1 MQAQQLQFSSIAWRH
16 GCGLAILF
24 LFPITGWS
32 GSFEC
37 LIEPNQVVEIRSS
50 TEGLIDK
57 VYVKRGDRVDVGQKL
72 VELESSVEKSAAEM
86 AKYRSQMEGRIA
98 SARNRLDFATKKLS
112 RTQELRKQNFVS
124 VQAAE
129 EAEAEKRIAEA
140 ELRDAI
146 ENQELAK
153 HDYQHSIDLLNRRIL
168 LSPLRGVVVDR
179 MLNPG
184 DLSEAGT
191 GRKPILKVAQVDP
204 LLVEVALP
212 LEAYGKLRVGM
223 TGVVTPEGLKGS
235 YSAKVTVVDSV
246 FDAASGMF
254 GVRLE
259 MKNRKAEVPGGI
271 RCKVEFSALGV
282 AAASPARLKRSEQI
296 N

>member
-1 MQAQQLQFSSIAWRH
+1 MQARQKIAEKVASWF
-16 GCGLAILF
+16 GCFLAIAF
-24 LFPITGWS
+24 SFPITGWA

-37 LIEPNQVVEIRSS
+37 LIEPNQIVEIRSP
-50 TEGLIDK
+50 TEGLIEK
-57 VYVKRGDRVDVGQKL
+57 VYVKRGDQVEIGQTL
-72 VELESSVEKSAAEM
+72 VELESSVEQSAAEM

-98 SARNRLDFATKKLS
+98 SSKNRLEYATRKLS
-112 RTQELRKQNFVS
+112 RTQELQKQNFVS
-124 VQAAE
+124 AQAGD

-153 HDYQHSIDLLNRRIL
+153 HDYQHSIDLLSRRTL
-168 LSPLRGVVVDR
+168 RSPLHGVVVDR

-184 DLSEAGT
+184 DLAEAGT
-191 GRKPILKVAQVDP
+191 GRKPIMKLAQIDP

-223 TGVVTPEGLKGS
+223 TGMVTPEGVKGR
-235 YSAKVTVVDSV
+235 YSALVTVVDSV

-259 MKNRKAEVPGGI
+259 MKNRNGSIPGGI
-271 RCKVEFSALGV
+271 RCRVDFSALG
-282 AAASPARLKRSEQI
+282 ATAPRPAKL

>member
-1 MQAQQLQFSSIAWRH
+1 VKQAELAGNSVGASCLWLRGCLAAAALGSPLAAW
-16 GCGLAILF
+16 AN
-24 LFPITGWS
+24 PY
-32 GSFEC
+32 EC
-37 LIEPNQVVEIRSS
+37 LIEPNQVVEIRSA
-50 TEGLIDK
+50 TEGLIEK
-57 VYVKRGDRVDVGQKL
+57 VDVKRGDRVTVGQTL

-86 AKYRSQMEGRIA
+86 ARYRSQMEGRID
-98 SARNRLDFATKKLS
+98 SSKNRLELATRKLK

-124 VQAAE
+124 AQAGD

-140 ELRDAI
+140 ELQDAV

-153 HDYQHSIDLLNRRIL
+153 RDYEHASDLLHLRTLR
-168 LSPLRGVVVDR
+168 SPLNGVVVDR

-184 DLSEAGT
+184 DLAESGT
-191 GRKPILKVAQVDP
+191 GRKPILKIAQIDP

-223 TGVVTPEGLKGS
+223 TGMVTPEGLKGR
-235 YSAKVTVVDSV
+235 YPALITVVDSI

-259 MKNRKAEVPGGI
+259 MKNRKASIPGGI
-271 RCKVEFSALGV
+271 RCEVEFPGLGTI
-282 AAASPARLKRSEQI
+282 APRRAKLK
-296 N
+296 

>member
-1 MQAQQLQFSSIAWRH
+1 MQVQQRISSSVVWWLS
-16 GCGLAILF
+16 CGLIIVLS
-24 LFPITGWS
+24 FPITGWP

-50 TEGLIDK
+50 SEGLIEK
-57 VYVKRGDRVDVGQKL
+57 VYVKRGDRVEAGQTL
-72 VELESSVEKSAAEM
+72 VELESSVEQSAAEM
-86 AKYRSQMEGRIA
+86 AKFRSQMEGRIA
-98 SARNRLDFATKKLS
+98 SSKNRLEFATRKLN
-112 RTQELRKQNFVS
+112 RTQELQKQNFVS
-124 VQAAE
+124 AQAGD

-140 ELRDAI
+140 ELKDAI

-153 HDYQHSIDLLNRRIL
+153 RDYLHAIDLLSRRTL
-168 LSPLRGVVVDR
+168 RSPLDGVVVDR

-191 GRKPILKVAQVDP
+191 GRKPILKIAQIDP

-223 TGVVTPEGLKGS
+223 TGMVTPERLKGR
-235 YSAKVTVVDSV
+235 YPALVKVVDSV

-259 MKNRKAEVPGGI
+259 MKNRSALIPGGI
-271 RCKVEFSALGV
+271 RCRVDFPGLGAV
-282 AAASPARLKRSEQI
+282 ASRTAKLK
-296 N
+296 

>member
-1 MQAQQLQFSSIAWRH
+1 MTQTQQKKSSGIAWRL
-16 GCGLAILF
+16 GCGLAIALG
-24 LFPITGWS
+24 FPGTGWS
-32 GSFEC
+32 DSFEC
-37 LIEPNQVVEIRSS
+37 LIEPNQMVEIRSPS
-50 TEGLIDK
+50 EGLIER
-57 VYVKRGDRVDVGQKL
+57 VHVKRGDRVEVGQTL
-72 VELESSVEKSAAEM
+72 VELESSVEQSAAEM

-98 SARNRLDFATKKLS
+98 SSKNRLEYATRKLN
-112 RTQELRKQNFVS
+112 RTQELQKQNFVS
-124 VQAAE
+124 AQAGD

-146 ENQELAK
+146 ENQELAR
-153 HDYQHSIDLLNRRIL
+153 HDYQHSVDLLSRRIL
-168 LSPLRGVVVDR
+168 RSPLNGVVVDR

-184 DLSEAGT
+184 DLAEAGT
-191 GRKPILKVAQVDP
+191 GRKPIMKLAQIDP

-223 TGVVTPEGLKGS
+223 TGLVTPEGLNKR
-235 YSAKVTVVDSV
+235 YPARVTVVDSV

-259 MKNRKAEVPGGI
+259 MKNRNASIPGGI
-271 RCKVEFSALGV
+271 RCRVEFSALGAV
-282 AAASPARLKRSEQI
+282 APRPAKLELKR

>member
-1 MQAQQLQFSSIAWRH
+1 MQAQQKISSSVAWRF
-16 GCGLAILF
+16 GCGLAIVLSY
-24 LFPITGWS
+24 PIMGWS

-37 LIEPNQVVEIRSS
+37 LIEPNQVIEIRSS
-50 TEGLIDK
+50 TEGLIEK
-57 VYVKRGDRVDVGQKL
+57 VYVKRGDRVEVGQTL

-86 AKYRSQMEGRIA
+86 ARYRSQMEGRIA
-98 SARNRLDFATKKLS
+98 SSKNRLEFATKKLS
-112 RTQELRKQNFVS
+112 RTQELQKQNFVS
-124 VQAAE
+124 AQAAD

-153 HDYQHSIDLLNRRIL
+153 HDHQHAIDLLNRRIL
-168 LSPLRGVVVDR
+168 HSPLRGVVVDR

-191 GRKPILKVAQVDP
+191 GRKPILKIAQIDP

-223 TGVVTPEGLKGS
+223 TGMVTPEGLQGRYPAS
-235 YSAKVTVVDSV
+235 VTVVDSV

-259 MKNRKAEVPGGI
+259 MKNRQASIPGGI
-271 RCKVEFSALGV
+271 RCQVEFSALG
-282 AAASPARLKRSEQI
+282 AAVPRPAKLK
-296 N
+296 

>member
-1 MQAQQLQFSSIAWRH
+1 MLLRQIIFSNIAWRL
-16 GCGLAILF
+16 GCGLAIVLG
-24 LFPITGWS
+24 LPTTCWS

-37 LIEPNQVVEIRSS
+37 LIEPNQVVEIRSP

-57 VYVKRGDRVDVGQKL
+57 VYVKRGARVEVGQKL
-72 VELESSVEKSAAEM
+72 VELESSVEQSAAEM
-86 AKYRSQMEGRIA
+86 AKYRSQMQGRIA
-98 SARNRLDFATKKLS
+98 SSKNRLDFATKKLS
-112 RTQELRKQNFVS
+112 RTQELQKKNFVS
-124 VQAAE
+124 EQAGD

-153 HDYQHSIDLLNRRIL
+153 HDYQHAIDLLNRRIL
-168 LSPLRGVVVDR
+168 RSPLHGVVVDR

-184 DLSEAGT
+184 DLSESGT
-191 GRKPILKVAQVDP
+191 GRKPILKIAQIDP

-223 TGVVTPEGLKGS
+223 TAMVTPEGLKGH
-235 YSAKVTVVDSV
+235 YPATVTVVDKV

-259 MKNRKAEVPGGI
+259 MKNRKASIPGGI
-271 RCKVEFSALGV
+271 RCQVEFSTLGGAV
-282 AAASPARLKRSEQI
+282 QNAEKL